1 MIDFN
6 FKFRKKK
13 IFVVKQDGWIEI
25 CYLHM
30 YARTW
35 YSEDI
40 RVIYKTPEKH
50 V

>member
-25 CYLHM
+25 CY
-30 YARTW
+30 YTW